1 MLLGAGERGKP
12 DEPTG
17 KQTAKKIEHGGRL
30 YYHVVPQQ
38 NGSTGTYRLHITVS
52 RTTDIADFEEKICI
66 YPNPTKGIIM
76 LHLPDSWQLNQM
88 DVLSPSGDLVK
99 SFSVDTHSF
108 DISELS
114 NGLYLLRIDTSTG
127 IIYHKLIKN

>member
-1 MLLGAGERGKP
+1 
-12 DEPTG
+12 
-17 KQTAKKIEHGGRL
+17 
-30 YYHVVPQQ
+30 
-38 NGSTGTYRLHITVS
+38 
-52 RTTDIADFEEKICI
+52 
-66 YPNPTKGIIM
+66 
-76 LHLPDSWQLNQM
+76 M